1 MLTGFGFYLV
11 CRQKMIDSGKKI
23 FENKFWHL
31 LLGSLL
37 LTVLSGCSASKP
49 EGPEATMDRDAA
61 RQKLMQRKAAA
72 AELQQR
78 EAEQQR
84 LAEEKAAAEEAR
96 RQEEANRPHYDPQR
110 LQMAAKVR
118 QWQNVTIP
126 DFNINCWLKSTW
138 VDGKMNLR
146 LALVGDKTAL
156 RIFQGKWPFFRL
168 IFTDGIGNNLH
179 QAWLR
184 SSDLHWAD
192 SLKNS
197 GAPTLEFESST
208 EVPLNI
214 YESCVAWNLKWEEQ
228 MQ

>member
-1 MLTGFGFYLV
+1 MLTGFEFYPL
-11 CRQKMIDSGKKI
+11 CRQMMIEIVKKI
-23 FENKFWHL
+23 FLKFPL
-31 LLGSLL
+31 VAAFLVCLN
-37 LTVLSGCSASKP
+37 GCSG
-49 EGPEATMDRDAA
+49 GPGNQDSREAMMDRDAA
-61 RQKLMQRKAAA
+61 RQKLMQRKAATA
-72 AELQQR
+72 AQQQQ
-78 EAEQQR
+78 EAEKQR
-84 LAEEKAAAEEAR
+84 AAEEKAAAEEAR

-110 LQMAAKVR
+110 LQQAAKVR

-138 VDGKMNLR
+138 TDGKMNLR
-146 LALVGDKTAL
+146 LAMVGDKTAL
-156 RIFQGKWPFFRL
+156 RIFQGKWPYFRL

-197 GAPTLEFESST
+197 GAPTLEFEAST
-208 EVPLNI
+208 EMPLNV
-214 YESCVAWNLKWEEQ
+214 YESCVAWNIKWELE